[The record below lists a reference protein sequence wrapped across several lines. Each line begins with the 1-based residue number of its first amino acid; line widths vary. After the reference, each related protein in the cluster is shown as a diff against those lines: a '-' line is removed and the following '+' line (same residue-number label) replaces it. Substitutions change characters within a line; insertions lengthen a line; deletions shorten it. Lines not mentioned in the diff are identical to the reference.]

1 MMRILK
7 LCMMLIFGIVP
18 LSVLGDN
25 VIITDNL
32 DTDAVSQNIADIYE
46 KLDGVR
52 WGGKSVNVAIESL
65 ENLHKKAHVAVTDE
79 RVIMVWGDEIVANYP
94 LPESGDWAAYGD
106 ITTSLILKMR
116 EQDMTLKSLGEE
128 DLYKYVVDALVK
140 GIDENG
146 RYIPYGTSSDDGH
159 IITSAGFTGLR
170 DEYGNFR
177 ITGVY
182 NASPAEIAGMKAGD
196 LISKINGR
204 SVAYMTDGELD
215 AVINGLNSGTVKIR
229 LLTPSGNR
237 DVVLRRATVV
247 LADADIIHRDSD
259 EFELLEIV
267 IHRVSDNA
275 VSIVSEALSKYP
287 NANGIILDLR
297 SATGDDFVAMAKLA
311 GLFVGQIPVMR
322 VVETATSEVEVV
334 PGGDAVTEVPVVILV
349 SNMTRGT
356 PEAIAIAIHNAK
368 RGVLVGTPTAGW
380 GKIASK
386 IELNNGATLELM
398 NKSIKTGDGTILDG
412 RGVFPLVCLSNI
424 RTQSQED
431 AFFMNVINNDF
442 SAHDYNRDKD
452 IDVNSIRRGCPTI
465 TSGEDEDVLSA
476 AMAVNIL
483 TNLKIYNSLL
493 AE

>member
-1 MMRILK
+1 
-7 LCMMLIFGIVP
+7 MLIFGTVP
-18 LSVLGDN
+18 FAVLADN
-25 VIITDNL
+25 VVITDNL

-52 WGGKSVNVAIESL
+52 WGGKSVDVAIESL
-65 ENLHKKAHVAVTDE
+65 ENLHKKAHIAVTDE
-79 RVIMVWGDEIVANYP
+79 RIIMVWGDEIVANYP

-116 EQDMTLKSLGEE
+116 EQDMNLKSLNEE

-146 RYIPYGTSSDDGH
+146 RYIPYGEISDNGN
-159 IITSAGFTGLR
+159 IVTSAGFSGLR

-182 NASPAEIAGMKAGD
+182 KASPAEVAGMVAGD

-204 SVAYMTDGELD
+204 LVADMTNAEID
-215 AVINGLNSGTVKIR
+215 AVINGLDSGTVKIR
-229 LLTPSGNR
+229 LMTPSGNR

-247 LADADIIHRDSD
+247 LADADIIHRAGDMD
-259 EFELLEIV
+259 ILEII

-275 VSIVSEALSKYP
+275 VSLVGEALAKYTD
-287 NANGIILDLR
+287 ADGIILDLR
-297 SATGDDFVAMAKLA
+297 SATGDDVVAMAKMA

-322 VVETATSEVEVV
+322 VVETAASEVEIV
-334 PGGDAVTEVPVVILV
+334 PGGDAMTTAPVVVLV

-356 PEAIAIAIHNAK
+356 PEAIAAVLHDNK
-368 RGVLVGTPTAGW
+368 RGALVGTPTAGW

-386 IELNNGATLELM
+386 IELNNGASLELM
-398 NKSIKTGDGTILDG
+398 NKYIKTGNGNVLDG
-412 RGVFPLVCLSNI
+412 RGVFPIVCLSNI
-424 RTQSQED
+424 RTQSQEN
-431 AFFMNVINNDF
+431 AFVVNVINNDF
-442 SAHDYNRDKD
+442 NSHDYNKDKD
-452 IDVNSIRRGCPTI
+452 IDVNSVRRGCPTI
-465 TSGEDEDVLSA
+465 TSGDDEDVLSA
-476 AMAVNIL
+476 MIAANIL
-483 TNLKIYNSLL
+483 TDKKVYNRLL